1 MASEG
6 ALKAAKEIGEFCREY
21 AESGGKIAHV
31 NNFGRAVF
39 SEIIDRCMA
48 APSPSVPS
56 EPAQPIGLRKG
67 QQYCPCSD
75 PKCGEVHPPANEP
88 ERSGTCPTCGSYSRK
103 QILCSVRHS
112 KSPYNLPHIMQ
123 LPECRPCVH
132 PWHVIKKCP
141 TCKSDDPSSAEGVGT
156 GEPEEKCPNCE
167 GKMALAIDA
176 PIDEGVMLRC
186 TKCGHLSA
194 RWPEGERMSAR
205 ETPEEFRRSE
215 GYAICEFLYANGEPA
230 MDRIYE
236 FATAYASSLRGTE
249 ERELEQLRAW
259 KESAIEVWP
268 DMQKIGKLIGVQLG
282 DSVHD
287 KIIPW
292 IEAAESREAK
302 LRECLRVAIEWE
314 ADYRTRNNLGTR
326 VPDWAQWGVKL

>member
-1 MASEG
+1 
-6 ALKAAKEIGEFCREY
+6 
-21 AESGGKIAHV
+21 
-31 NNFGRAVF
+31 
-39 SEIIDRCMA
+39 
-48 APSPSVPS
+48 
-56 EPAQPIGLRKG
+56 
-67 QQYCPCSD
+67 
-75 PKCGEVHPPANEP
+75 
-88 ERSGTCPTCGSYSRK
+88 
-103 QILCSVRHS
+103 
-112 KSPYNLPHIMQ
+112 
-123 LPECRPCVH
+123 
-132 PWHVIKKCP
+132 
-141 TCKSDDPSSAEGVGT
+141 
-156 GEPEEKCPNCE
+156 
-167 GKMALAIDA
+167 
-176 PIDEGVMLRC
+176 
-186 TKCGHLSA
+186 
-194 RWPEGERMSAR
+194 MSAR